1 MQGDRGDV
9 ILGWL
14 IKVSLV
20 IGLLGLCLFDAV
32 SVAVTNMNAQD
43 TAGTAAGIGADEWTS
58 SHNLQSAYN
67 AASAF
72 AEEHGGSVGPKDF
85 WIDPDGTVHV
95 RMVKDATTIL
105 LYRNSTTKKWAHVVA
120 NGSRRAA

>member
-1 MQGDRGDV
+1 MQDDRGDV

-20 IGLLGLCLFDAV
+20 LGLLGLSLFDAV
-32 SVAVTNMNAQD
+32 SVAVTTMNAQD
-43 TAGTAAGIGADEWTS
+43 AAGTAARLGADEWAG

-72 AEEHGGSVGPKDF
+72 AEEHGASVGPKDF
-85 WIDPDGTVHV
+85 WIDPDGTVHA
-95 RMVKDATTIL
+95 RMVKDATTVL
-105 LYRNSTTKKWAHVVA
+105 LYRTKATKKWAHVVA
-120 NGSRRAA
+120 NGTRRAV